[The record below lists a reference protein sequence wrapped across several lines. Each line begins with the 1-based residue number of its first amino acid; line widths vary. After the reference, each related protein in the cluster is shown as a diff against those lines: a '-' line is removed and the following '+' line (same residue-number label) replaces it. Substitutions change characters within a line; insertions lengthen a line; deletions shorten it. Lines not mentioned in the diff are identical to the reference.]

1 MLAAITDTLMQ
12 FSRKDQAT
20 PAALALEGLQ
30 ELCRA
35 EVSLW
40 IPMKSFTLAVRNMK
54 IKIKMHFNFQT
65 ICIVLIG

>member
-20 PAALALEGLQ
+20 PAALALQALQ

-35 EVSLW
+35 EVSLCE
-40 IPMKSFTLAVRNMK
+40 PVKRFTMATRSEDENAFL
-54 IKIKMHFNFQT
+54 
-65 ICIVLIG
+65 LILIR